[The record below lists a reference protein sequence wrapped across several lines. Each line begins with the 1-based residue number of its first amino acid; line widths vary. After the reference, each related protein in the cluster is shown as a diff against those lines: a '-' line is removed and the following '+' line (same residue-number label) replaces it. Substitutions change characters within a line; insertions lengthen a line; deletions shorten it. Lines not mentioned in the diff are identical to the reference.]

1 MDPAALGILLSGVA
15 ALLGALGALYHTIK
29 KDRLQIEA
37 KQDAL
42 EAEVINLRIRVGQLE
57 WENSILKE
65 QLKEARR
72 GRTG

>member
-57 WENSILKE
+57 FENRLLHA
-65 QLKEARR
+65 QLEEARH
-72 GRTG
+72 GRAR